1 LGFVLANQLMP
12 SQWES
17 LRNLAARCTCCIHHK
32 YTLDARKTW
41 NHRGRVP
48 KVDKLMAA
56 KETLGKTLWK
66 LVEVVGKLWG
76 RGHNARKWRHK
87 PGLKEKG
94 G

>member
-1 LGFVLANQLMP
+1 
-12 SQWES
+12 
-17 LRNLAARCTCCIHHK
+17 
-32 YTLDARKTW
+32 
-41 NHRGRVP
+41 
-48 KVDKLMAA
+48 MAA